1 MQWNDKMTTY
11 DCAKAVKHAVLK
23 SKVEESTCTC
33 SIHFMIENG

>member
-23 SKVEESTCTC
+23 SKVEYIS
-33 SIHFMIENG
+33 